1 MKSGLC
7 VRRAVSLPSEFP
19 LCILQDI
26 CSVYLLGL
34 LGKSSV
40 ELNCLP
46 RKEDVKEERPH

>member
-1 MKSGLC
+1 MSVEQCLC
-7 VRRAVSLPSEFP
+7 HLNFHCASYR
-19 LCILQDI
+19 I

-46 RKEDVKEERPH
+46 RKEDVKEEQPH